1 MNTYNLHGASIYQLA
16 YHARKR
22 VERLIQEQ
30 DYRFLPSELADVVE
44 GQLLPALEAIDYYDG
59 APSE

>member
-1 MNTYNLHGASIYQLA
+1 MNTYTLHGASIYQLA
-16 YHARKR
+16 HHARKR

-59 APSE
+59 APTE